1 MSSLNRGSQMNSR
14 RNKGIHPG
22 SFVFLAV
29 MLVTL
34 PIYQAQAGKTE
45 NCFLDIEPDVG
56 VMWLHSTSTN
66 HGTWVRA
73 PQEINNLVQLEAS
86 WDSGFMETKSFS
98 GDISYD
104 IGDTETYINIHLA
117 CNAMTGDSN
126 SVIWMYTKCSLSGN
140 DPDSYTCSRLEG
152 TDSFVVRAK

>member
-1 MSSLNRGSQMNSR
+1 MNRALFLTIAMSLSSLSYGACQNGS
-14 RNKGIHPG
+14 
-22 SFVFLAV
+22 
-29 MLVTL
+29 
-34 PIYQAQAGKTE
+34 YE
-45 NCFLDIEPDVG
+45 
-56 VMWLHSTSTN
+56 
-66 HGTWVRA
+66 
-73 PQEINNLVQLEAS
+73 
-86 WDSGFMETKSFS
+86 
-98 GDISYD
+98 